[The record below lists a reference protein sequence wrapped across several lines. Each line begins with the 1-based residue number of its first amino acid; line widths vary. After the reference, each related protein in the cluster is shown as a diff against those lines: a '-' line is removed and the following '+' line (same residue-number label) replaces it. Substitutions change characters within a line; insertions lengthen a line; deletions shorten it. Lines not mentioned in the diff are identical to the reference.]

1 MRQSESLCL
10 FINLKIKTMKNTEYK
25 DMFDFGA
32 EALSMDH
39 AFSTTQFPSLKNTFT
54 IGEHIR
60 GMNHVSP
67 LATVKF
73 FNQSSDDLLTKYYPD
88 AENVQKGNTNVITDA
103 DISNDSL
110 SRFEENYYFDNN
122 HNGKFGDSG
131 DILAFKLVLFISTD
145 GLKIRESYEVTEP
158 NDDEVILFLETDGGL
173 SKQVLFGKMSEK
185 VRQQFT
191 DKNGTLKSNLY
202 DNEILKGVRKHYT
215 DANQEII
222 EKLMRNGYVE
232 ESVIKEGFFKM
243 LKYLGI
249 ATTALPKVIGWMLE
263 KLGNWIDYLKIDEQF
278 WDTENENYFLK
289 KENLIENFTISTETI
304 KKIEELLNNKDGLS
318 ITDLMPDTIEKGIQY
333 ILSKTRAT
341 IEQYNEF
348 VKEIIKELY
357 SALDNPTADFIFQDL
372 AEGFALL
379 CGIWNGAV
387 DFISGIFK
395 FAATLLHAPFNIVND
410 FQTTLELIDN
420 FWDTIT
426 TKIFWV
432 NLWES
437 IKETY
442 TKIKNELSNLDFAD
456 FNWVKIAYFTGFGL
470 ATIASFFIPF
480 AQIANVAKA
489 GKIGEIIAKFTSEI
503 SNGFVKGA
511 NIIGQKSVQAYDNS
525 IKIFREILVLFSQ
538 GKKKL
543 SAFFENIWK
552 RIVDWFKKNKKLL
565 NPRYEEVADL
575 TAEELDWMA
584 SRNIGNLGGLILKE
598 SQIRKLRG
606 ILKSKGINLI
616 VDGDVNSVTKL
627 FKPIDQF
634 KSFEELIF
642 FMKTSRTPK
651 VGMFHAGTQQMIL
664 TKNCTEIVAFHEM
677 CHLKHFKEVG
687 EITYKGLN
695 RLDKEMYVWKQ
706 IVANRGKWTKAE
718 FKDSLDYINRIRTEE
733 YGLQPIII
741 K

>member
-1 MRQSESLCL
+1 
-10 FINLKIKTMKNTEYK
+10 MKNTEYK
-25 DMFDFGA
+25 DVFDFGE
-32 EALSMDH
+32 EALSMEDK
-39 AFSTTQFPSLKNTFT
+39 FSAPSFPSFKNAFT
-54 IGEHIR
+54 LGENIR
-60 GMNHVSP
+60 GMTNVSP

-73 FNQSSDDLLTKYYPD
+73 FNQTSDDLLTKYYPD
-88 AENVQKGNTNVITDA
+88 SENVQKGNTNVITDA
-103 DISNDSL
+103 DISNSEL
-110 SRFEENYYFDNN
+110 NRFEEDYYFDNN

-158 NDDEVILFLETDGGL
+158 KNDEIILFLETDGGL

-185 VRQQFT
+185 VRKQFT
-191 DKNGTLKSNLY
+191 DKNGNLKSNLY
-202 DNEILKGVRKHYT
+202 DSEILKGVRKYYK
-215 DANQEII
+215 DANQEVI
-222 EKLMRNGYVE
+222 EKLIKNGYIE
-232 ESVIKEGFFKM
+232 ESIIKEGFFKV

-249 ATTALPKVIGWMLE
+249 ATNALPKITGWILG
-263 KLGNWIDYLKIDEQF
+263 KLGSWIDYLKIDEQF
-278 WDTENENYFLK
+278 WNTENENYFLK
-289 KENLIENFTISTETI
+289 KENIIENFTISTETI
-304 KKIEELLNNKDGLS
+304 KKIEELLNNQDDLS
-318 ITDLMPDTIEKGIQY
+318 VADLMPEAIEEGIQY
-333 ILSKTRAT
+333 IVSKTKTT

-348 VKEIIKELY
+348 VKEKIEELY
-357 SALDNPTADFIFQDL
+357 SAFDNPTADFIFKDL
-372 AEGFALL
+372 AEGFAFL

-387 DFISGIFK
+387 DFISGTFK
-395 FAATLLHAPFNIVND
+395 FAALLLQAPFNIVSE
-410 FQTTLELIDN
+410 FQTTLELVDN

-437 IKETY
+437 TKETY
-442 TKIKNELSNLDFAD
+442 TKIKNELTNLDSAN

-470 ATIASFFIPF
+470 ATIVSFFIPV

-511 NIIGQKSVQAYDNS
+511 NIIGQKSVQAFENS
-525 IKIFREILVLFSQ
+525 IKIFREMLALFSQ

-543 SAFFENIWK
+543 TAFFENVWK
-552 RIVDWFKKNKKLL
+552 KIVEWFKKNKKFLS
-565 NPRYEEVADL
+565 PRYEEVADL
-575 TAEELDWMA
+575 TVKELDWMA

-606 ILKSKGINLI
+606 ILKNKGITLI
-616 VDGDVNSVTKL
+616 VDGDINSVTKL
-627 FKPIDQF
+627 FQPIDQF
-634 KSFEELIF
+634 KSFEDLIF
-642 FMKTSRTPK
+642 FMKTSKTPK

-677 CHLKHFKEVG
+677 CHLKHFKEIG
-687 EITYKGLN
+687 EIAYKGLS

-706 IVANRGKWTKAE
+706 ILANRGKWTEAE
-718 FKDSLDYINRIRTEE
+718 LKDSLDYINRIRTEQ
-733 YGLQPIII
+733 YGL